1 MQRLW
6 APWRMTYINDID
18 SEKKEGCFF
27 CNAWAEA
34 GREREN
40 LVVGRGQGAFIML
53 NRFPYSNA
61 HLLIAPQRHIGYMEE
76 ATEEEGAELWRL
88 TALAKRAL
96 SNAFSPHGFNVGI
109 NQGRVAGAGVLDHLH
124 VHIVPRWDGDVN
136 FMPVFA
142 DVRVIPQA
150 LEETRDKLAPYV
162 AELLGNP

>member
-6 APWRMTYINDID
+6 APWRMTYINDINC
-18 SEKKEGCFF
+18 EKKSGCFF
-27 CNAWAEA
+27 CDAWAEV

-40 LVVGRGQGAFIML
+40 LLVGRGRSAFIMM

-61 HLLIAPQRHIGYMEE
+61 HLLIAPTRHIGVMEE
-76 ATEEEGAELWRL
+76 TDDEEGAELWRL
-88 TALAKRAL
+88 TTLAKRAL
-96 SNAFSPHGFNVGI
+96 TNAFAPNGFNIGI

-150 LEETRDKLAPYV
+150 LEETRDKLAPFV
-162 AELLGNP
+162 EELLRA